1 MLKKDELI
9 KGCIAAA
16 HEDEPVFVLRAQDK
30 LAPALV
36 EAWARLASEH
46 GCGIDKVQEA
56 LRCAAAMISWP
67 SRKFPD

>member
-9 KGCIAAA
+9 EGCIAKAA
-16 HEDEPVFVLRAQDK
+16 AEEPVFVLRAQDK

-46 GCGIDKVQEA
+46 GAPIEKVQEA
-56 LRCAAAMISWP
+56 LKCAYLMMKWHT
-67 SRKFPD
+67 RKFPD